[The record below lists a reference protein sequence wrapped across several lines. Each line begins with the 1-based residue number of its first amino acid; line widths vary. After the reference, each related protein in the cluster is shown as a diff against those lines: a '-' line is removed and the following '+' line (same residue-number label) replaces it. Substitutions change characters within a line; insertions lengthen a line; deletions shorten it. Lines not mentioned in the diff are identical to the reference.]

1 MQLSSLSAVPGCE
14 LVVARYDESLRW
26 TRIFN
31 RCRLTVYNKGRHP
44 IEGGVPSIPLPN
56 VGRES
61 HTYLHH
67 IVQRYDTLAST
78 TIFFQGAINSRVE
91 QRLARADSYMNN
103 SENSFFGNH
112 VRVAQ
117 HPFNWRYPSRTRYP
131 RNGNAT
137 RSMSAYTLGEFFTK
151 VLHRKYVSNADYQ
164 RSLKGTRNRTRGEP
178 GPVRWVPGAYFS
190 VGRNLVHRNP
200 RQYYKHILNAT
211 NLTLC
216 ADPEDG
222 HYMER
227 AWMAILQPQRKPQ
240 PKQMIELRKP

>member
-1 MQLSSLSAVPGCE
+1 
-14 LVVARYDESLRW
+14 
-26 TRIFN
+26 
-31 RCRLTVYNKGRHP
+31 
-44 IEGGVPSIPLPN
+44 
-56 VGRES
+56 
-61 HTYLHH
+61 
-67 IVQRYDTLAST
+67 
-78 TIFFQGAINSRVE
+78 
-91 QRLARADSYMNN
+91 
-103 SENSFFGNH
+103 
-112 VRVAQ
+112 
-117 HPFNWRYPSRTRYP
+117 
-131 RNGNAT
+131 
-137 RSMSAYTLGEFFTK
+137 MSAYTLGEFFTK

-227 AWMAILQPQRKPQ
+227 AWMAIFQPQRKPQ